1 MASLSCIC
9 IHGQLTKY
17 TLNCV
22 KIKFLIRV
30 AYKSNNRFRQSG
42 TATSMPQH
50 SVSVVQKLVCHNQ
63 SAKNIT
69 KQLSQCTYRLLV
81 VAALSSICIHGR
93 LPMYSL
99 WQLDVCIYVCVY
111 VCMYVCMYVCV
122 YVHMCTCVFSQRQ
135 KCDLVTFTGP
145 K

>member
-1 MASLSCIC
+1 MASLSCVC

-22 KIKFLIRV
+22 KIKFLLRV
-30 AYKSNNRFRQSG
+30 AYKSNNRFRQAG

-50 SVSVVQKLVCHNQ
+50 SGSVVHKLVCHNQ
-63 SAKNIT
+63 RAKNIT

-81 VAALSSICIHGR
+81 VAALSSICINGR
-93 LPMYSL
+93 LPNFSL

-111 VCMYVCMYVCV
+111 VCMYLCVCV
-122 YVHMCTCVFSQRQ
+122 RSHVYLRI
-135 KCDLVTFTGP
+135 
-145 K
+145 